1 MLRETLRQLIPT
13 RARIKEIK
21 LHERLGTW
29 IYRPSL
35 WHINRHSISMA
46 IFVGLSIAFVP
57 APGQTLLAA
66 FLALQFRCNL
76 PLTLSLIWI
85 SNPITMPVLYYFA
98 YRVGA
103 LLLQVPDTSFDFE
116 LTWQWLSGT
125 SIAIWK
131 PLLLGCLTC
140 GVTAGALG
148 YFAMNM
154 LWRSHVARRW
164 KTRSRNKS
172 NID

>member
-1 MLRETLRQLIPT
+1 MLRKKLKKLIPT
-13 RARIKEIK
+13 RARIKQIK

-35 WHINRHSISMA
+35 WHINRHSVSMA

-66 FLALQFRCNL
+66 FFALQLRCNL
-76 PLTLSLIWI
+76 PLALTVIWV
-85 SNPITMPVLYYFA
+85 SNPVTMPVLYYFS

-116 LTWQWLSGT
+116 LNWQWLSGT
-125 SIAIWK
+125 SASIWK
-131 PLLLGCLTC
+131 PLLLGCFTC

-148 YFAMNM
+148 YFSMNM
-154 LWRSHVARRW
+154 IWRTHVARRW
-164 KTRSRNKS
+164 RSRSQKKTK
-172 NID
+172 